1 MKPRVIPSSKEAN
14 RLIALATRMPPG
26 FSTPVRLA
34 ERRQPLFARGQVV
47 ERSHQEHDIG
57 AAGSVRQGAGIADG
71 RSCQRM
77 FRLRRGRRTC
87 LLHMTRHRI
96 DQMHFVAVR
105 GKPARIPAGAAA
117 DIQHH
122 LRRRR
127 QKTPDQLLHAGEL
140 RHPGPPPKPAL
151 FVVALVVREHVT
163 LCRRPTHCSTVLGV
177 DQSREWNGRPE
188 KS

>member
-1 MKPRVIPSSKEAN
+1 MEVRGGEVRGGAGDAAVLSLLQVAADDVHKLGIVDEAAGDPVQQRGQPVD
-14 RLIALATRMPPG
+14 RLGDQNAAGLQY
-26 FSTPVRLA
+26 SVRLA

-71 RSCQRM
+71 RACKRM

-140 RHPGPPPKPAL
+140 RHPAP
-151 FVVALVVREHVT
+151 
-163 LCRRPTHCSTVLGV
+163 RP
-177 DQSREWNGRPE
+177 SRP
-188 KS
+188 SSS